1 MQLNER
7 IGHRM
12 KLRDLNILLAV
23 AKERS
28 MSKAAAQLG
37 LAQPAVSKAV
47 ADMEYILGAPL
58 FDRGPRGV
66 EPTLYGRALI
76 DRSVVI
82 FDELRQSV
90 KDVESLLDPSVG
102 DVRVGS
108 AGPLAAGVVPAVI
121 DTLMRRYPR
130 ASIHVIDA
138 ALDGLLRELRD
149 RNIDLAIGTA
159 VTPVAEEDMK
169 SETLFYDRLLVVAG
183 LRSKWAPRRKIKLA
197 ELLTEPWVFP
207 PAGTIPGQ
215 NIENAF
221 RAAGSECPRPS
232 VPTASISVIV
242 QLLAAGRFLS
252 VLPGSMVRFGSKNLP
267 LKTLPVELA
276 VPQMPIVIVTLKNR
290 TLSPLAKLFIDT
302 AQRML
307 CRQGNARDK
316 PSVLPR
322 ASN

>member
-1 MQLNER
+1 MQLSER
-7 IGHRM
+7 IGQRM

-58 FDRGPRGV
+58 FDRGPHGV

-76 DRSVVI
+76 NRSVAI

-90 KDVESLLDPSVG
+90 KDIESLLDPSVG

-121 DTLMRRYPR
+121 DMLMRRYPR

-138 ALDGLLRELRD
+138 ALNRLLRELRD

-159 VTPVAEEDMK
+159 VTPVAEEDMR
-169 SETLFYDRLLVVAG
+169 SETLFYDRLLVVVG
-183 LRSKWAPRRKIKLA
+183 RESKWASRRKIKLA
-197 ELLTEPWVFP
+197 DLLPEPWVFP
-207 PAGTIPGQ
+207 PAGTINQTVPS
-215 NIENAF
+215 I
-221 RAAGSECPRPS
+221 RAM
-232 VPTASISVIV
+232 
-242 QLLAAGRFLS
+242 LS
-252 VLPGSMVRFGSKNLP
+252 
-267 LKTLPVELA
+267 
-276 VPQMPIVIVTLKNR
+276 
-290 TLSPLAKLFIDT
+290 
-302 AQRML
+302 
-307 CRQGNARDK
+307 RQGNARDK
-316 PSVLPR
+316 PSALPS
-322 ASN
+322 AVN